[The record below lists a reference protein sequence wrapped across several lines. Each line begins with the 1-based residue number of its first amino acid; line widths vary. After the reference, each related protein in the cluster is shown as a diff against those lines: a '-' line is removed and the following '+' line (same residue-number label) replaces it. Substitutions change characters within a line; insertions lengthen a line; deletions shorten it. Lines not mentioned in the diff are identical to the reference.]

1 MSGRHPVL
9 EGAAKAYW
17 ASGYADAV
25 DNWDEDNPDVE
36 ETANDVLGPGAGGD
50 WMDVLPPMPAVAY
63 QDAKKA
69 LDEVLLDGDNP
80 PSLDKLME
88 AAEDADGAYI
98 DPEEL
103 GHYIAMQAM
112 GHGVSWWDV
121 GVPFHAPFDMTIG
134 HHEGWR
140 TGEAA
145 YDAVVEEMG

>member
-25 DNWDEDNPDVE
+25 DNWDEDNP
-36 ETANDVLGPGAGGD
+36 
-50 WMDVLPPMPAVAY
+50 
-63 QDAKKA
+63 
-69 LDEVLLDGDNP
+69 
-80 PSLDKLME
+80 
-88 AAEDADGAYI
+88 
-98 DPEEL
+98 
-103 GHYIAMQAM
+103 
-112 GHGVSWWDV
+112 DV